1 MKNTIRNILIL
12 IILAFLFISCATP
25 NRYISG
31 STTDLKNVLDSIER
45 ADMIL
50 FPDTTYWRKIYYN
63 SNLGIHKEW
72 VININ
77 GIDRIYIMTI
87 NKEDSLINYNYRVER
102 K

>member
-50 FPDTTYWRKIYYN
+50 FPDTTYWRESWYN
-63 SNLGIHKEW
+63 SNLGIYREKT
-72 VININ
+72 ININ
-77 GIDRIYIMTI
+77 GIDQIYIMTI
-87 NKEDSLINYNYRVER
+87 SGDSLVNYKYRVER